1 MFMERIQRD
10 LSTGYFDKDML
21 SLVEEIN
28 KHPEM
33 YTTSSCSGRIVL
45 LKASKPW
52 NKNNVTILGK
62 WHEKVSLEEV
72 TKNIKPCNKDS
83 GLWLILQS
91 PIIHVSCKN
100 IETAIKLVRKA
111 RSCGFRYSST
121 FSKGN
126 AGIFVEI
133 MGSERIDLPL
143 IIEDKVIINPESL
156 NKLLEYL
163 NTMLKNIKTK
173 IQRLSEAVKTL

>member
-1 MFMERIQRD
+1 MFMKRIHRD
-10 LSTGYFDKDML
+10 LSSGYFDKDML

-52 NKNNVTILGK
+52 NKSNVTIICK
-62 WHEKVSLEEV
+62 WHERISLEEI
-72 TKNIKPCNKDS
+72 TKNIKPCGKDLS
-83 GLWLILQS
+83 LWLILQS

-100 IETAIKLVRKA
+100 VEIAIKLVRKA
-111 RSCGFRYSST
+111 RSSGFRYSSI
-121 FSKGN
+121 FSKGKI
-126 AGIFVEI
+126 GIFVEI

-143 IIEDKVIINPESL
+143 VIEDRVIINMENL
-156 NKLLEYL
+156 NKLIDHL
-163 NTMLKNIKTK
+163 NTILQNIKTK
-173 IQRLSEAVKTL
+173 IQRLGEAVKML